1 LMTQGARYFLLHF
14 SDLRK
19 NIGCKHFKAER
30 RKYKPKLFMDS
41 LGSHDPEEVAAN
53 LRGWLK
59 HEWIAKRSKSSRLEP
74 LVVESFFGGGRQGL
88 ALLRPRVPKQ
98 DNGFDC
104 GVFALEFA
112 EAVVQR
118 SPDIS
123 LQDLSEYTVAG
134 FDDDMFAVADM
145 DAKRRNTKEL
155 VGALIDAHELTR

>member
-1 LMTQGARYFLLHF
+1 MTQGARYFLLHF

-98 DNGFDC
+98 DNYTDC

-123 LQDLSEYTVAG
+123 LQDLSEHTVAG

>member
-1 LMTQGARYFLLHF
+1 MCYLDCLEDYLESRRRQGGGQKKKARKEEKAP
-14 SDLRK
+14 LRVP
-19 NIGCKHFKAER
+19 CV
-30 RKYKPKLFMDS
+30 LFMDS

-98 DNGFDC
+98 DNYTDC

-123 LQDLSEYTVAG
+123 LQDLSEHTVAG

-145 DAKRRNTKEL
+145 DVSFSFT
-155 VGALIDAHELTR
+155 LTCLSLWF